1 VRRLL
6 ALALL
11 VGACAPIRAD
21 DVVFCLQSIDG
32 GKPIRMSLTI
42 IVTPEGRFSRVGAV
56 LYSGQ
61 PDSLPIVFK
70 SSEAVEDFENRSSVF
85 LTTWLEV
92 LPDEERIGGRY
103 SFRHQGAVLFDFQYR
118 NLRTGKTYHFE
129 ENRDVLDQF
138 NSCQWPE

>member
-11 VGACAPIRAD
+11 AGACAPSWAD
-21 DVVFCLQSIDG
+21 DVRCLQSTDG

-42 IVTPEGRFSRVGAV
+42 FDTPEGHFSRVGAV
-56 LYSGQ
+56 LYAGQ

-70 SSEAVEDFENRSSVF
+70 SSEAVEDFENRSSIF
-85 LTTWLEV
+85 FTTWLEV
-92 LPDEERIGGRY
+92 LPGEERIGGRY
-103 SFRHQGAVLFDFQYR
+103 SFRHQGAVLFDFQYH

-129 ENRDVLDQF
+129 EKRDVLDQF